1 MTRTEF
7 NKKARQLVVFVFFII
22 LIFWLSYLWGT
33 GAIETA
39 AESKMKA
46 FTLILWSIL
55 LEALPFVLL
64 GTLISSLIHIYV
76 TEATI
81 LKILPQNNF
90 ARLIFAS
97 CLGLIF
103 PICECAIVPITRSL
117 VKKGMPVG
125 TAIAFMIATPIV
137 NPIVLF
143 STYNAFPSNPEMVIY
158 RGVFGFIAAI
168 TIGFLAG
175 KLSDKSVL
183 RDNDHVKE
191 CGCTHEHH
199 EAEACGCGCGGDAIG
214 AGKPKKAKDVIR
226 EIISHTSR
234 EIQTVGA
241 YLIFG
246 AIIAAAMQIFVP
258 KDALVAIGTGRFSST
273 FVMMGLAFVLS
284 LCSEADAFIASTFM
298 LRFSAASVLTFLI
311 TGPMIDIKNTLM
323 LLGSF
328 KKRFVIKL
336 IIIILTVCFALGI
349 LASFFMGGANA

>member
-1 MTRTEF
+1 MTRTEI
-7 NKKARQLVVFVFFII
+7 KHKARQLTVFAFFII

-33 GAIETA
+33 GVIETA
-39 AESKMKA
+39 AKSKMKA

-76 TEATI
+76 TEETI
-81 LKILPQNNF
+81 LKILPKNNF

-117 VKKGMPVG
+117 VKKGMPVS

-143 STYNAFPSNPEMVIY
+143 STYNAFPSNPEMVLY
-158 RGVFGFIAAI
+158 RGVFGFVAAI
-168 TIGFLAG
+168 VIGYLIEKLAA
-175 KLSDKSVL
+175 KNVL
-183 RDNDHVKE
+183 KQHNDTVCA
-191 CGCTHEHH
+191 CGHDEHSHE
-199 EAEACGCGCGGDAIG
+199 ECGCGCGGHPVKDG
-214 AGKPKKAKDVIR
+214 QSKKATDVIR
-226 EIISHTSR
+226 EIISHTSH

-258 KDALVAIGTGRFSST
+258 KEALVSIGTGRFSST
-273 FVMMGLAFVLS
+273 FVMMGLAFILS

-298 LRFSAASVLTFLI
+298 LRFSGASVLTFLI

-323 LLGSF
+323 LLSSF

-336 IIIILTVCFALGI
+336 IVIILMVCFALGI

>member
-7 NKKARQLVVFVFFII
+7 KHKARQLTVFAFFII

-39 AESKMKA
+39 AETKMKA

-81 LKILPQNNF
+81 LKILPKNNLL
-90 ARLIFAS
+90 RLVFAS

-143 STYNAFPSNPEMVIY
+143 STYNAFPSNPEMVLY
-158 RGVFGFIAAI
+158 RGVFGFVAAI
-168 TIGFLAG
+168 VIGFLIE
-175 KLSDKSVL
+175 KLSAKNVL
-183 RDNDHVKE
+183 KD
-191 CGCTHEHH
+191 
-199 EAEACGCGCGGDAIG
+199 
-214 AGKPKKAKDVIR
+214 KPKDVPCDCGHESHDHAECCCGHDSDELKTESHKKPLNIAR
-226 EIISHTSR
+226 EIISHTSH

-258 KDALVAIGTGRFSST
+258 QDALVSIGTGRFSST

-323 LLGSF
+323 LLSSF

-336 IIIILTVCFALGI
+336 IIIILAICFVLGI